1 MGMEMTLLIFNIM
14 TFTLFDFYFNS
25 IVLAFLLSFI
35 VNGFIMKYRHDK
47 GEENISS
54 KTMIDES
61 FLI

>member
-1 MGMEMTLLIFNIM
+1 M
-14 TFTLFDFYFNS
+14 TFTLFDFYYNS

-61 FLI
+61 FLIWL